1 MIPPTAYA
9 SAIVRAL
16 FQARIVLG
24 VAPRRE
30 IASEAHCNR
39 AGCDLGETGGD
50 DEAGLR
56 DRPG

>member
-1 MIPPTAYA
+1 
-9 SAIVRAL
+9 
-16 FQARIVLG
+16 VLG